1 MPDRT
6 VLILEPESSGVD
18 LIPAA
23 LALGFGVHIGDRRAV
38 QELPTAARE
47 AVAAGT
53 AAHHQVDTRS
63 AGAVADMAA
72 ALARR
77 TEIAA
82 VVPGFEYAI
91 PTASAVAQRLGLP
104 GIAPRS
110 AELLRDKRR
119 MKQALAVQGVRVAS
133 GVPVAVER
141 ADDSLLKDVARKVG
155 FPAVV
160 KPVNGSGSLR
170 VRRVEDFGELCDQV
184 ELSRNDPLDDLGLS
198 IGGRLLVES
207 YVTGPEVSVEG
218 YVAEGTV
225 RVVAVTEKQLG
236 PEPHFVEIGHIVD
249 AGLGPETRAEV
260 ERVTRA
266 AVQAL
271 GLHVGVFHLEA
282 RLTASGPVVIEVG
295 ARLGG
300 DRIPELVAASYG
312 FDLPRAM
319 IRALAGLPVAPP
331 DVGGR
336 PRVAGVRFF
345 SVPRPAVLGD
355 PDRLVRRISAVTG
368 CRGASV
374 DRTAGAAL
382 RPATDFR
389 DRFGHA
395 VLVADDR
402 RTLDAALT
410 EVDTHVEQ
418 SVRSVA
424 ACAS

>member
-1 MPDRT
+1 MPDGT

-23 LALGFGVHIGDRRAV
+23 LGLGFGVHIGDRRAAH
-38 QELPTAARE
+38 ELPTAVRDAI
-47 AVAAGT
+47 AAGT
-53 AAHHQVDTRS
+53 AAHVQVDTRS
-63 AGAVADMAA
+63 VGAVADMAA

-77 TEIAA
+77 TQVAA
-82 VVPGFEYAI
+82 VVPGFEYSI
-91 PTASAVAQRLGLP
+91 STASAVAQRLGVP
-104 GIAPRS
+104 GITPRS

-119 MKQALAVQGVRVAS
+119 MKQALAAHGVRVAY
-133 GVPVAVER
+133 GVPLAVER
-141 ADDSLLKDVARKVG
+141 ADNAVLQDVARKVG

-160 KPVNGSGSLR
+160 KPVNGCGSLR

-184 ELSRNDPLDDLGLS
+184 ELSRRDPIDDMGLS

-236 PEPHFVEIGHIVD
+236 AEPHFVEVGHIVD
-249 AGLGPETRAEV
+249 AGLEPAARAEV

-282 RLTASGPVVIEVG
+282 RLTSSGPVVIEVA

-319 IRALAGLPVAPP
+319 IQALAGLPVTPP
-331 DVGGR
+331 DAGRR

-345 SVPRPAVLGD
+345 SVPHPAVLGD
-355 PDRLVRRISAVTG
+355 PGRLVRRMSAVTG
-368 CRGASV
+368 CRDASV
-374 DRTAGAAL
+374 SHAAGAAL

-402 RTLDAALT
+402 AALDAALAQ
-410 EVDTHVEQ
+410 VDTHVEQ
-418 SVRSVA
+418 SVRSA
-424 ACAS
+424 AAWAS